1 MIRLTPQSTGI
12 KDHPGLLSQRT
23 PCVAFAFR
31 NDGQEKLERDVRG
44 CTDGD
49 TAYGF
54 VRGGGATVYDERNS
68 YRLLPNGWFVLPGL
82 RRIELATGARGFV
95 GILRGQRADV
105 GMGYPWNLF
114 SNTELIR
121 SYENEKRVATMW
133 LANEEMDEDSA
144 SPPLDG
150 CLPRAFMVLR
160 GAGVAWGNTKE
171 KGESAEAGDVFVFQ
185 EDEPG
190 GFTATPQ
197 TTIVA
202 WACG

>member
-1 MIRLTPQSTGI
+1 MIRLTPQATGI

-31 NDGQEKLERDVRG
+31 NDGPEKLERDVRG
-44 CTDGD
+44 CTEGD

-54 VRGGGATVYDERNS
+54 VRGGGATIYDERNS

-95 GILRGQRADV
+95 GILRGHRADI
-105 GMGYPWNLF
+105 GIGYPGNLF
-114 SNTELIR
+114 SNVELTR
-121 SYENEKRVATMW
+121 SYDGEKRVASMW
-133 LANEEMDEDSA
+133 IVNEEIDEPA
-144 SPPLDG
+144 VSPPLDG
-150 CLPRAFMVLR
+150 CMPHVFMVLR
-160 GAGVAWGNTKE
+160 GTGSAWGNPME
-171 KGESAEAGDVFVFQ
+171 KGEPAEAGDVFAFQ
-185 EDEPG
+185 DDDP